1 MNTALDDTL
10 CMSKGAFSNVSVIS
24 WMQGFGILVEEKCLL
39 SLSKLHVHFI
49 PPLKVSLPL

>member
-10 CMSKGAFSNVSVIS
+10 CMSKGAFSNVSVIAR
-24 WMQGFGILVEEKCLL
+24 MQCFGVLVEEKCLL
-39 SLSKLHVHFI
+39 SLTKLHVHLT